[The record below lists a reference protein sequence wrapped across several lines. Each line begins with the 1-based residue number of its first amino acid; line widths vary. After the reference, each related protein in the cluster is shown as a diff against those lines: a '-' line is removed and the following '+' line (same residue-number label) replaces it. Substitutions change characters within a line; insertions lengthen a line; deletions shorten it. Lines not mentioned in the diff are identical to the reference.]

1 MKLLRKSC
9 WLSIGIV
16 LFTLVACKE
25 SGIHPEIWLP
35 NLNDTWQLQLRG
47 LPNTTYAVKVYDLDL
62 FDTPQET
69 IDMLKAQGKHVV
81 CYFSAGS
88 SENWRADYSR
98 FAASDRGKKLH
109 GWPGENWLDT
119 RSNNVREIMLSR
131 LDFARKKR
139 CDGVDPDNVDG
150 YANNS
155 GFPLDSAMQLDYNR
169 FIATA
174 AHARDLSVALKN
186 DIEQIE
192 LLATVFD
199 FAVNEQC
206 NFYNECD
213 KYLAFTHQGKPV
225 FNVEYASKY
234 RRNTA
239 GARDKLCHSASST
252 KIRTLVLPLQL
263 DDSFRYS
270 CN

>member
-9 WLSIGIV
+9 WFSIAIT
-16 LFTLVACKE
+16 LFSLVACKGP
-25 SGIHPEIWLP
+25 GILPEIWLP
-35 NLNDTWQLQLRG
+35 RQNETWQLQLHG
-47 LPNTTYAVKVYDLDL
+47 TINTSYEARVYDLDL
-62 FDTPQET
+62 FDTPQQT

-88 SENWRADYSR
+88 SENWRADYSL
-98 FAASDRGKKLH
+98 FVAGDKGKKLN

-119 RSNNVREIMLSR
+119 RSKNVRKIMLSR
-131 LDFARKKR
+131 LDFARTKR

-155 GFPLDSAMQLDYNR
+155 GFPLDSTTQLDFNL

-174 AHARDLSVALKN
+174 AHARGLSVALKN

-192 LLATVFD
+192 SLATVFD

-213 KYLAFTHQGKPV
+213 KYLAFTRQGKAV